1 MNTQTNTQTNEDKIL
16 NFIDGPLT
24 KILIG
29 LVIGSL
35 IVIALYNGIVLNGFS
50 SGSWAV

>member
-1 MNTQTNTQTNEDKIL
+1 MNAQTEDKIL

-29 LVIGSL
+29 AVIISL
-35 IVIALYNGIVLNGFS
+35 IIIVLYNGIVLNGFS